1 MTTHSTPASAVM
13 AHPQVLIVDDESD
26 IRELINMTLSRMQI
40 NCLEAETLEQARDLL
55 KQHGEKGIQLCLTDM
70 RLPDG
75 NGMELI
81 YQIQKQYSQIPVAMI
96 TAHGNMTSAIE
107 ALKAGAFDFLN
118 KPVELQT
125 LRNLVTSALR
135 LDQQQK
141 TVSHKD
147 HGPELMGQSKPIQ
160 KIRQLIERLARSLAP
175 VHIHGESGTGKELVA
190 RMLHH
195 RSHRSDNPFIAVNC
209 GAIPAE
215 LMESEFFG
223 HRKGSFTGATQN
235 KEGLFQAAEGGTLF
249 LDEVADLP
257 LEMQVKLLRA
267 IQEKSVR
274 PVGAQKEEFV
284 DVRIVS
290 ATHEDLASKVE
301 QGDFREDLYYRINV
315 IELKVPSL
323 REHPEDIPDL
333 ANHFLE
339 QLAEEMGRTPPR
351 LSECALKRLCEHPFP
366 GNVRELENLLARA
379 ITLNDGD
386 IIQAEDIQTD
396 SRTNQAAPTKTVSID
411 HLENVCEVGL
421 ESYLERVERQIL
433 EKALDATDYN
443 KTAAAKKLGI
453 SFRTLRYRLKK
464 LNMD

>member
-1 MTTHSTPASAVM
+1 MSISSANSWVSS
-13 AHPQVLIVDDESD
+13 HRPKVLIVDDEPD
-26 IRELINMTLSRMQI
+26 IRELISLTLTRMQVE
-40 NCLEAETLEQARDLL
+40 CMEAGSLQQANQLL
-55 KQHGEKGIQLCLTDM
+55 DQHGNGGIQLCLTDM

-75 NGMELI
+75 SGMELI
-81 YQIQKQYSQIPVAMI
+81 YRIQKQFSQIPVAMI
-96 TAHGNMTSAIE
+96 TAHGNMGSAIE

-118 KPVELQT
+118 KPVELQA

-135 LDQQQK
+135 LDQQK
-141 TVSHKD
+141 EVVESCDT
-147 HGPELMGQSKPIQ
+147 GPELMGQSEAIE
-160 KIRQLIERLARSLAP
+160 KIRKLITRLARSLAP

-195 RSHRSDNPFIAVNC
+195 RSHRCDKPFIAVNC

-223 HRKGSFTGATQN
+223 HRKGSFTGATQH

-274 PVGAQKEEFV
+274 PVGAQKEELV

-290 ATHEDLASKVE
+290 ATHEDLAAKVE
-301 QGDFREDLYYRINV
+301 VGEFREDLYYRINV

-323 REHPEDIPDL
+323 RDHPEDIPSL
-333 ANHFLE
+333 ANYFLS
-339 QLAEEMGRTPPR
+339 QLAEEMGRSVPR
-351 LSECALKRLCEHPFP
+351 LSDCALKRLSQHSFP

-379 ITLNDGD
+379 ITLNDSD
-386 IIQAEDIQTD
+386 VIEAEDIQTD
-396 SRTNQAAPTKTVSID
+396 GRTNHSASTTSAAVD
-411 HLENVCEVGL
+411 NLESACEVGL
-421 ESYLERVERQIL
+421 ESYLESVERQIL
-433 EKALDATDYN
+433 QKALEVTDLN